1 MGHTVLEN
9 ISKITVIIFRTIKH
23 KIQQNENSAWKL
35 AQVLT
40 SSCPSRPHVGLVQH
54 IRVSAQIAMQN
65 AEHIILGLGQ

>member
-1 MGHTVLEN
+1 MGHTFLEN
-9 ISKITVIIFRTIKH
+9 ISKITVIAFRTIKH
-23 KIQQNENSAWKL
+23 KIRQNENSAWKL

-54 IRVSAQIAMQN
+54 IHVSEQIAMHN